1 MKDKASK
8 YFLIVSSNKKINTG
22 ELRKMVKAK
31 KALRSTSS
39 DVLMELLGVEAGS
52 VTPLGLLADKEKKVT
67 VVLDSELETSG
78 KDIMVHP
85 LTNAATLSLSFKS
98 LMLFLEKTGHAPDN
112 VKIMDVPEKTD
123 DQKPQKTQK
132 PQKPQK
138 PQKKKNQ
145 AKNPKP
151 NTANKG
157 GKQVKKITKLG
168 LSVKKTE
175 DFAEWYSQVVVRAE
189 MIEYYDVSG
198 CYILRPWSFA
208 IWDQIKAFLDAE
220 IKKLGITNAYF
231 PLFISKANLHKEEDH
246 VAGFVPEVA
255 WVTKSGKTDL
265 AQPIAVRPTSETV
278 MYPAYS
284 KWIQNYRDL
293 PLKIN
298 QWCNVVRWEFSCP
311 TPFIRSREFLWQ
323 EGHCVHATKEEAEV
337 EVLDILELYA
347 QVYEDL
353 LCIPVIKGK
362 KTEKEKFAGGYYTT
376 TVEAFVAATG
386 RAIQGATSHCLGQN
400 FAKMFNISFQ
410 DEKNQK
416 RIPWQT
422 SWGLTTRT
430 IGVMV
435 MVHGDDKGLVLP
447 PRVAPTQVVIIPIP
461 PPNKKDD
468 NEWNKKRD
476 EIVQFC
482 KKVENELVQCG
493 LRVFTD
499 DSDNNT
505 PSWKYNHW
513 ELKGVPLRVE
523 IGPRDMSKQQVTV
536 VRREQINEKNSKVS
550 IARDGVGQQ
559 VTKILI
565 SMQADMLRKATVK
578 RDSLIQKVTTWDE
591 FMKVLDQGKFPLAPW
606 CGTVESEEKI
616 KFLSAEA
623 SGGDEVLAEGETTM
637 KLSGAAKSLCLPF
650 DQPELPNGTKC
661 VITGKPAIAWCLY
674 GRSY

>member
-22 ELRKMVKAK
+22 ELRKLVKAK

-255 WVTKSGKTDL
+255 WVTKSGKTEL
-265 AQPIAVRPTSETV
+265 AEPIAVRPTSETV

-323 EGHCVHATKEEAEV
+323 EGHCVHATKEES
-337 EVLDILELYA
+337 
-347 QVYEDL
+347 
-353 LCIPVIKGK
+353 
-362 KTEKEKFAGGYYTT
+362 EKEEFAGGYYTT

-536 VRREQINEKNSKVS
+536 VRRDQS
-550 IARDGVGQQ
+550 
-559 VTKILI
+559 TKKIP
-565 SMQADMLRKATVK
+565 
-578 RDSLIQKVTTWDE
+578 
-591 FMKVLDQGKFPLAPW
+591 KF
-606 CGTVESEEKI
+606 
-616 KFLSAEA
+616 
-623 SGGDEVLAEGETTM
+623 
-637 KLSGAAKSLCLPF
+637 
-650 DQPELPNGTKC
+650 
-661 VITGKPAIAWCLY
+661 
-674 GRSY
+674 